1 MRVPRA
7 RHKLLALAVVGA
19 VMVAAAAPSF
29 GAAHHKSAPIEITFV
44 DRVTSPTHDAFVK
57 YLVDT
62 FNQRNDGKIHVTY
75 SGIPVNSYVAK
86 IPLVLK
92 SNKSPDVF
100 FSYEAGFAKYIKDS
114 GWAAPLDK
122 YWKQFGWTKE
132 LTPAASDV
140 ATIDGHKYF
149 LPYYMAASV
158 LWYNTDLFKKYG
170 IKPPKTYAELTAA
183 EAKLKAAGVAPNM
196 LANQQQWE
204 AQFPFSAY
212 FVNRYG
218 LATYKA
224 LIDRKLPWT
233 DPRVVDALNTMAQD
247 VKNGE
252 YLQPINGMDFDT
264 TAIIFWKRQQAAM
277 WYQGSFILSKF
288 LNKGK
293 LAYPVDWV
301 PYPQVGSTKPAVSVY
316 AESTYMLNKKSKN
329 KDAAAKFLDFVVSKE
344 AQTKMLE
351 LDGPFAANRSV
362 RPPASSPA
370 LVRKLAA
377 LIASYNKPTFTHPDH
392 ALSPDVA
399 VPFLRELQSVLAGR
413 QTAAKAAAI
422 TEAAAKRAQGPVKS

>member
-1 MRVPRA
+1 M
-7 RHKLLALAVVGA
+7 LLALVIAAAVL
-19 VMVAAAAPSF
+19 VAATAPSF
-29 GAAHHKSAPIEITFV
+29 GAAQRKSAPIEITFV
-44 DRVTSPTHDAFVK
+44 DRVTSPTHDKFVK

-92 SNKSPDVF
+92 SSKSPDVF
-100 FSYEAGFAKYIKDS
+100 FSYEAGFAKYIVDS
-114 GWAAPLDK
+114 GWSAPLDK
-122 YWKQFGWTKE
+122 YWTKYGWTKE

-140 ATIDGHKYF
+140 ATIEGHKYF

-158 LWYNTDLFKKYG
+158 LWYNTDLFKKNG
-170 IKPPKTYAELTAA
+170 LQPPKTYEQMTADA
-183 EAKLKAAGVAPNM
+183 AKLKAAGVAPYM

-212 FVNRYG
+212 FANRYG
-218 LATYKA
+218 LATYKG
-224 LIDRKLPWT
+224 LIDRKIPWT
-233 DPRVVDALNTMAQD
+233 DPRVVDALNAMAKD
-247 VKNGE
+247 VKDGQ

-288 LNKGK
+288 LDKGK

-301 PYPQVGSTKPAVSVY
+301 PYPKIGGTKPSVSVY
-316 AESTYMLNKKSKN
+316 AESTYMLNKNSKN
-329 KDAAAKFLDFVVSKE
+329 KDAAAAFLDFVVSKE

-362 RPPASSPA
+362 RPPASSPP
-370 LVRKLAA
+370 LVRKLAE
-377 LIASYNKPTFTHPDH
+377 LIASYDKPTFTHPDH

-413 QTAAKAAAI
+413 QSAAKAAAI
-422 TEAAAKRAQGPVKS
+422 TEAAAKRAQGPVKG